1 MFEGYIEIEQE
12 NIMAIDVVNGI
23 LSFLV
28 VAVGALGIGLFFGYT
43 GAFITKYTES
53 NRIIEPTI
61 VFTFCYLGYLSAEV
75 FHLSGI
81 IA

>member
-1 MFEGYIEIEQE
+1 MFEGYIEIGQE
-12 NIMAIDVVNGI
+12 HILPIDIVNGI
-23 LSFLV
+23 FSFVV
-28 VAVGALGIGLFFGYT
+28 VAIGALGIGLSFGYL
-43 GAFITKYTES
+43 GAFVTKYTES

-61 VFTFCYLGYLSAEV
+61 VFSFCYLAYLSAEV